1 MSEHRFAG
9 PALCLRN
16 TGPRTIIISGTS
28 FVKAAMETNEAM
40 SPSTCFV
47 KYERHKF
54 NFVYEMTIN
63 FDGYDKS
70 ALQIM

>member
-40 SPSTCFV
+40 SPPTCFV
-47 KYERHKF
+47 
-54 NFVYEMTIN
+54 NMNGIN
-63 FDGYDKS
+63 LNLFTR
-70 ALQIM
+70 